1 MICITKEDKS
11 IYGEISLPASK
22 SISNRLLL
30 LQFYCNN
37 SFKIRNI
44 SHSDDTVLL
53 SSTLD
58 IIRQYKVRG
67 ESGLLRIDARN
78 AGSVIRF
85 LVPLLSVTRGH
96 FLLTGNNRMKQRPI
110 GALVEAMRETG
121 AEIDYLGE
129 MGYPPLLI
137 RGRNINASKIS
148 LDASMSSQYLTALL
162 LLAPTR
168 EEGLTI
174 ELVNKPVSWPY
185 VKMTLGIL
193 SGLGVRVFVQENSI
207 RVFHKKEII
216 EDVTVESDW
225 SSASFWYCMLSMADK
240 GELFFQGLHKSG
252 LQGDQDVLRIFS
264 SLGVESIEET
274 EGIRLKKELPVH
286 DHFHADFNDHPDLAL
301 PVILACAASGV
312 SSSFSGLERLRIK
325 ESDRLDALQAG
336 LSNIGFVLE
345 EESTGKWKLQGKL
358 SSPGKISIRD
368 FDDHRVAMTFAG
380 LALKGFAINLDNP
393 DVVNKSYPGF
403 WKDLENSGFSCNPS
417 C

>member
-1 MICITKEDKS
+1 MICIKKKDKN
-11 IYGEISLPASK
+11 IYGEINLPASK

-30 LQFYCNN
+30 LQFYYNN
-37 SFKIRNI
+37 SFKIRNL

-58 IIRQYKVRG
+58 LIRQYKVRG

-85 LVPLLSVTRGH
+85 LVPLLSVTKGH

-121 AEIDYLGE
+121 AEIDYLE
-129 MGYPPLLI
+129 EIGYPPLLI
-137 RGRNINASKIS
+137 RGRSINASRIS

-193 SGLGVRVFVQENSI
+193 SGLGVKVFVQEDSI
-207 RVFHKKEII
+207 RVFHKKEIL
-216 EDVTVESDW
+216 EDVTVEPDW
-225 SSASFWYCMLSMADK
+225 SSASFWYSMLSMADK
-240 GELFFQGLHKSG
+240 GELFLAGLHKSG

-264 SLGVESIEET
+264 SLGIESVEET
-274 EGIRLKKELPVH
+274 EGIRLKKKLQVQ
-286 DHFHADFNDHPDLAL
+286 DYFNADFNDHPDLAL
-301 PVILACAASGV
+301 PVILACAASGII
-312 SSSFSGLERLRIK
+312 SSFSGLERLRIK

-345 EESTGKWKLQGKL
+345 EESTGEWKLQGRL
-358 SSPGKISIRD
+358 SNHGKISIRD

-380 LALKGFAINLDNP
+380 LALKGFAIILDNP
-393 DVVNKSYPGF
+393 GVVNKSYPGF